1 MIATTSYLSPYAEL
15 FVLVAGTLSTPG
27 TTSAPTEV
35 VVPNHRYEIS
45 TSSVG
50 IHCDNLPITDD
61 VAEASNEITRQAI
74 CELRRISGLTWE
86 QLGELFG
93 VSRRT
98 VHFWASGKS
107 MNAENARQLM
117 AVFQAVS
124 KSSASDAATTRA
136 MLFTVG
142 PDGKSAFDLLREN
155 QTPAAVALLGEG
167 GQRLRPNLTP
177 LSKTAQQARAPLSP
191 ATLVD
196 SVEASAPTQ
205 PRPGRAARTVRTSR
219 DKA

>member
-1 MIATTSYLSPYAEL
+1 MMATKLV
-15 FVLVAGTLSTPG
+15 VLVAGTLSTPG
-27 TTSAPTEV
+27 TTSAPMEAI
-35 VVPNHRYEIS
+35 VPYYQHEIS
-45 TSSVG
+45 TSSAG
-50 IHCDNLPITDD
+50 IQCVNLPITDE
-61 VAEASNEITRQAI
+61 VEEPSNEITKQAI
-74 CELRRISGLTWE
+74 CDLRRISGLTWE

-93 VSRRT
+93 VTRRT

-117 AVFQAVS
+117 AVYEAVS
-124 KSSASDAATTRA
+124 QSMASDAATTRA
-136 MLFTVG
+136 LLFTVG

-155 QTPAAVALLGEG
+155 QIPAAVALLGEG

-177 LSKTAQQARAPLSP
+177 LSETVKQACAPLSP